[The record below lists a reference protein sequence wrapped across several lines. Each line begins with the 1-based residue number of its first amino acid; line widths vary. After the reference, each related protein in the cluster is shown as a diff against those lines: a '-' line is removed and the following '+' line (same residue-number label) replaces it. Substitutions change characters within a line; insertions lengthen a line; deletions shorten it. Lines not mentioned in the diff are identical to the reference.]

1 MPSTTESLRT
11 RLEVDIRARVKAL
24 EEKVLAISRETVNLD
39 LIDARRLHMLMQTIG
54 PTVNSDQARNLYRL
68 YYDCEKLSLKS
79 FKSSMDSLFRSD
91 LSVGSLYMVC
101 ACNNGHSYAS
111 GDPILLHT
119 RMSDRFIGVSQNG
132 TGNHL
137 DWQQLTFM
145 LEEELDNYFENIFS
159 QISNDALRG
168 FLPATEEDLND
179 WF

>member
-11 RLEVDIRARVKAL
+11 RLEADIRERVKAL
-24 EEKVLAISRETVNLD
+24 EEKVLEISRETVNLD
-39 LIDARRLHMLMQTIG
+39 LVDARRLHMLMQ
-54 PTVNSDQARNLYRL
+54 VVSLSVSSDQARNLYRL
-68 YYDCEKLSLKS
+68 YYACEKLDLKS
-79 FKSSMDSLFRSD
+79 FKSYMDVLFKSN

-101 ACNNGHSYAS
+101 ACHNGHNYAV

-119 RMSDRFIGVSQNG
+119 RMSDRFVGVSQNG

-159 QISNDALRG
+159 QISDDDLRG
-168 FLPATEEDLND
+168 LLPATEEDLNE